1 MIRCGFVVNIENM
14 YLCRK
19 TGLANTIYELLS
31 KSKTGKYY
39 YVKMIDTLT
48 NESVITHFEKDDFE
62 KNFYNISNLLCEECF
77 VGKTGYYR
85 TQSYEEKNIYSDL
98 IILFKD
104 SYYELLYDSKLESIY
119 LEASIYKLNNFVELN
134 INHNFPFDNLKI
146 FYRNK

>member
-1 MIRCGFVVNIENM
+1 MSKGGFMENIKNM

-19 TGLANTIYELLS
+19 TGLANTIYKLLS
-31 KSKTGKYY
+31 KSKTGEYY

-48 NESVITHFEKDDFE
+48 NETLITHFEKEDFE
-62 KNFYNISNLLCEECF
+62 KDFYNMSNLICEECF

-85 TQSYEEKNIYSDL
+85 TQSYEEKNIYSDS

-119 LEASIYKLNNFVELN
+119 LQASRYKLNDFVELN
-134 INHNFPFDNLKI
+134 INHVFPFDNLKI
-146 FYRNK
+146 LYRNK